1 MTSKITKWV
10 VLFSI
15 MVLPISV
22 YLIFVYNARENFF
35 VTLDYLV
42 QNPESNEEPYVIPD
56 FSFTNQENQTFNSD
70 SLRGKIYVATF
81 FFATCP
87 SICPAMNFH
96 LKEIHD
102 RFKGYPDFQLVS
114 FTVDPEKDSVAALA
128 TYGKKL
134 GADPQRWKF
143 LTGEKAALYQTAS
156 DFFISAM
163 EDEMAEGGYLHSES
177 AILVDWEG
185 RLRSRRDDNGNLVG
199 SYDVLNPT
207 ALKELKEDIRV
218 LIAEYEKEKA
228 KREKNANK

>member
-1 MTSKITKWV
+1 
-10 VLFSI
+10 
-15 MVLPISV
+15 MVLPISI

-42 QNPESNEEPYVIPD
+42 QNPESNEKPYEIPA
-56 FSFTNQENQTFNSD
+56 FEFTNQEGNIYNTD
-70 SLRGKIYVATF
+70 SLKGKIYVATF

-96 LKEIHD
+96 LKEIQD
-102 RFKGYPDFQLVS
+102 RFAGYPDMQLVS
-114 FTVDPEKDSVAALA
+114 FTVDPEKDTVEALA
-128 TYGKKL
+128 AYGQKL
-134 GADPQRWKF
+134 GADPRRWKF
-143 LTGEKAALYQTAS
+143 LTGSKEALYKTAG

-163 EDEMAEGGYLHSES
+163 EDELAEGGYLHSES
-177 AILVDWEG
+177 TILVDWEG

-218 LIAEYEKEKA
+218 LIAEYEKEKS
-228 KREKNANK
+228 KKDKNARR

>member
-1 MTSKITKWV
+1 
-10 VLFSI
+10 

-42 QNPESNEEPYVIPD
+42 QNPESNEALYQIPD
-56 FSFTNQENQTFNSD
+56 FSFTNQQGVVFNSD
-70 SLRGKIYVATF
+70 SLKGKIYVATF

-102 RFKGYPDFQLVS
+102 RFLGYPDLQLVS

-128 TYGKKL
+128 AYAQKL
-134 GADPQRWKF
+134 GANPERWKF
-143 LTGEKAALYQTAS
+143 LTGPKEALYKTAS

-163 EDEMAEGGYLHSES
+163 EDEMAEGGFLHSES

-207 ALKELKEDIRV
+207 TLKELKEDIRV
-218 LIAEYEKEKA
+218 LIAEYEKEKS
-228 KREKNANK
+228 KKDKNARR